1 MSSTTDAS
9 AGRARI
15 PARTLRKD
23 RWWLS
28 PAVQATALLVLFGYV
43 VVRLFMRKYYWVDE
57 YNYLTPL
64 YSPCISTACAPGSSH
79 FGAIFG
85 DLPIWIPLPIIV
97 FPILLG
103 FRGTCYYYRKATYR
117 SLLQSP
123 TACAVAEPAKRYTGE
138 TKFPFT
144 IMNFHRYF
152 FYAAAILLLIN
163 TYDAVL
169 AYFPKDGGFRI
180 GLGSLILVVNVAML
194 WGYTLGCHA
203 CRHVVGGRL
212 KHFSRNPVRYKL
224 WTLASRFN
232 GKHMQWAWTSLIS
245 VTLTDV
251 YVMSVSAHWIVDPT
265 LLHLGA

>member
-1 MSSTTDAS
+1 VSSTTDAS

-15 PARTLRKD
+15 SARTLRKD

-28 PAVQATALLVLFGYV
+28 PAVQGTALVILLGYV
-43 VVRLFMRKYYWVDE
+43 VVRLFMRNYYFVPE
-57 YNYLTPL
+57 YGYLTPL
-64 YSPCISTACAPGSSH
+64 YSPCISTLCTPGSSH
-79 FGAIFG
+79 FGTIFG

-103 FRGTCYYYRKATYR
+103 FRATCYYYRKAVYR

-123 TACAVAEPAKRYTGE
+123 TACAVAEPAKRYGGE
-138 TKFPFT
+138 TKFPFVL
-144 IMNFHRYF
+144 MNYHRYF
-152 FYAAAILLLIN
+152 FYAAAILLLVN

-169 AYFPKDGGFRI
+169 AYFPPTGGFGF
-180 GLGSLILVVNVAML
+180 GLGSLILTVNVLLL

-212 KHFSRNPVRYKL
+212 KHFSRNPMRYKA
-224 WTLASRFN
+224 WTLVSKFN

-251 YVMSVSAHWIVDPT
+251 YIMSVSAGWIPD
-265 LLHLGA
+265 LRFFN

>member
-1 MSSTTDAS
+1 VSSTTDAS
-9 AGRARI
+9 AGRAQI
-15 PARTLRKD
+15 SARTLRKD

-28 PAVQATALLVLFGYV
+28 PAVQGAALIILLGYV
-43 VVRLFMRKYYWVDE
+43 VVRLFMRDYYFVAE

-64 YSPCISTACAPGSSH
+64 YSPCISEGCVEGAKH
-79 FGAIFG
+79 FGSILP
-85 DLPIWIPLPIIV
+85 DLPFWLPLPIIV

-123 TACAVAEPAKRYTGE
+123 TACAVAEPAKRYKGE

-152 FYAAAILLLIN
+152 FYAATALLLIN

-169 AYFPKDGGFRI
+169 AYFPASGGFGI
-180 GLGSLILVVNVAML
+180 GLGSLILTVNVAML

-203 CRHVVGGRL
+203 CRHIVGGRL
-212 KHFSRNPVRYKL
+212 KHFSKHPIRYNM
-224 WTLASRFN
+224 WTAVSKFN
-232 GKHMQWAWTSLIS
+232 AKHMQWAWTSLIS

-251 YVMSVSAHWIVDPT
+251 YIMAVSAGWISD
-265 LLHLGA
+265 LRLFN